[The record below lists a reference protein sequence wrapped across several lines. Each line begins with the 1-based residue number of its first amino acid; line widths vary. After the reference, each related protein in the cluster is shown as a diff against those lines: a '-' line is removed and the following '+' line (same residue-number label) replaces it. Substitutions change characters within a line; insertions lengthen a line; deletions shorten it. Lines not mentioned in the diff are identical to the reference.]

1 MKLAILLGVLFI
13 SGLAF
18 SEEIQEDVKNDAT
31 FANDE
36 VENLADTQNEI
47 DDDMDEDSANTG
59 KMDDSESDQLE
70 LEDENESPVNYIMD
84 EDDLDQTETEDE
96 NESPL
101 NVEEDQYEVD
111 NTESDT
117 EDIKTEDEND
127 ISTEDEE
134 GQDDEDSELE
144 DPKLFKSYKQCKTI
158 YQLVT
163 NLSGFFASNCWGSTE
178 SLLTGTPTKNITVKK
193 PELNPLIFLYFVVYQ
208 L

>member
-13 SGLAF
+13 SGFAF

-31 FANDE
+31 FE
-36 VENLADTQNEI
+36 VENVADTQNEI
-47 DDDMDEDSANTG
+47 DDMDEDSANTV
-59 KMDDSESDQLE
+59 KMHDSESDQLE
-70 LEDENESPVNYIMD
+70 LENENESPVNHIMD

-101 NVEEDQYEVD
+101 EVEEDQYEVD

-127 ISTEDEE
+127 VSTEDDE

-178 SLLTGTPTKNITVKK
+178 SLLAGTPTKNITVKK
-193 PELNPLIFLYFVVYQ
+193 PELNPLMRLHFVVYQ

>member
-13 SGLAF
+13 SGFAF

-31 FANDE
+31 FE
-36 VENLADTQNEI
+36 VENVADTQNEI
-47 DDDMDEDSANTG
+47 DDDMDEDSANTV
-59 KMDDSESDQLE
+59 KMHDSESDQLE
-70 LEDENESPVNYIMD
+70 LENENESPVNHIMD

-101 NVEEDQYEVD
+101 EVEEDQYEVD

-127 ISTEDEE
+127 VSTEDDE

-178 SLLTGTPTKNITVKK
+178 SLLAGTPTKNITVKK
-193 PELNPLIFLYFVVYQ
+193 PELSPLMRLHFVVYQ